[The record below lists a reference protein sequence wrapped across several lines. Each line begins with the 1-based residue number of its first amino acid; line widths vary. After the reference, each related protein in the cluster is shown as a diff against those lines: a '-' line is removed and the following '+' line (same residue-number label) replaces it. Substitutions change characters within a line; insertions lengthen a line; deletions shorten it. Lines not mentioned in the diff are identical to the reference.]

1 VNVTSE
7 GASEDRVTVRYMF
20 IVSRDHAWLHR
31 YLVERFNDDPDIE
44 VILDRR
50 VGERRMQQAA
60 VPTQH
65 ERRRRERRRAV
76 PPQDDLRVRS
86 HYIVEL

>member
-1 VNVTSE
+1 LNMTNE
-7 GASEDRVTVRYMF
+7 GASEDGVTVRSMF

-31 YLVERFNDDPDIE
+31 YLVERFNGDPDVA

-65 ERRRRERRRAV
+65 ERRRHERRRAV
-76 PPQDDLRVRS
+76 PPHDDLRVRS
-86 HYIVEL
+86 HYIIER